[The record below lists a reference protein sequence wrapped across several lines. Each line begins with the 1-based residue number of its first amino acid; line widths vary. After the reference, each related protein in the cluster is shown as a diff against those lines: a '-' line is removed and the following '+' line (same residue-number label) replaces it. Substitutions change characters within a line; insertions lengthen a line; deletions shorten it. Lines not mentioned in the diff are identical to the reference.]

1 MAERIRQRSHDYG
14 LEHRDLPGLLSEYD
28 SQGFAHRDYPRVTLD
43 RAGVARD
50 YGVSISSPAWVC
62 KQLQSFPRLRL
73 LYYMEQ
79 MMDNHEDVVAC
90 VKRPRTEDEAAQE
103 GFLDSVSEDGIA
115 GWAWDRRSPTQPLR
129 IEILDG
135 AEVITSVLGDGFRND
150 LAQQGK
156 GDGRHGFGCE
166 LPTRLGDR
174 HRHVIQARVE
184 GSGVCLGGA
193 WAVSLGAAG
202 PFCARV

>member
-1 MAERIRQRSHDYG
+1 
-14 LEHRDLPGLLSEYD
+14 
-28 SQGFAHRDYPRVTLD
+28 
-43 RAGVARD
+43 
-50 YGVSISSPAWVC
+50 
-62 KQLQSFPRLRL
+62 
-73 LYYMEQ
+73 
-79 MMDNHEDVVAC
+79 MDNHEDVVAC